1 MVISVVANGMAGSID
16 LFEPID
22 FLLLEN
28 SPHGETMH
36 DSAVA
41 LHASASFQRVY
52 LGFVVEIAFFVIPAS
67 LLPRGEIPA
76 HFQVEADCDQG
87 FVVVGSQL
95 LLAVVAICTPGIK
108 KSRSH
113 EK

>member
-36 DSAVA
+36 DAAVA
-41 LHASASFQRVY
+41 FYPPQASSVY
-52 LGFVVEIAFFVIPAS
+52 FLVSS
-67 LLPRGEIPA
+67 LRLP
-76 HFQVEADCDQG
+76 F
-87 FVVVGSQL
+87 S
-95 LLAVVAICTPGIK
+95 
-108 KSRSH
+108 
-113 EK
+113 

>member
-1 MVISVVANGMAGSID
+1 MVVGVIADGMASLID

-22 FLLLEN
+22 FFLLEDA
-28 SPHGETMH
+28 SHGETMH

-41 LHASASFQRVY
+41 FHVPAGFQRVF
-52 LGFVVEIAFFVIPAS
+52 LGFVVEIAFFIIPAS